1 MHLDSLVAPLVEQ
14 ASAILDAAT
23 ALFLVGHRADSAVRK
38 KGNDFATEV
47 DLAIERQVV
56 AALVAATGIEVHGEE
71 FGGPAVSTRGG
82 CGYWTPST
90 AQSTTPPDRRWLRSC
105 WACCTTEFRWPA

>member
-71 FGGPAVSTRGG
+71 FGGPAVDSR
-82 CGYWTPST
+82 WVWVLEST